1 MPTALVTGPTGQDGS
16 YLVEALLAAGWRVH
30 GVVRRVDRTAGL
42 STSVTWHEVDL
53 RAAQD
58 LGRVV
63 RTVLPDHVYN
73 LAGVSSV
80 ARSWNEPE
88 LTTAVNAAAVTTL
101 LEASWQVQEERGR
114 PVHFLQASSAEIFGA
129 AEQVPQTELT
139 PLRPV
144 NPYGATKAFAHH
156 MVSVYR
162 GRGLHASSCIL
173 YNHESPRRPESF
185 VTRKITA
192 AAARIAR
199 GEQDELVLGNL
210 DARRDWGWAPDF
222 VDAMLLAAAHDRA
235 GDYVVATGR
244 DHSVRDFAAAAFA
257 HAGIAD
263 WARHVRTDR
272 DLVRPADAPVL
283 VGDASRARSVLGWR
297 PTMAFEDIVAAMVDA
312 DLRR

>member
-30 GVVRRVDRTAGL
+30 GVVRRVDGTAGL
-42 STSVTWHEVDL
+42 PTSVTWHEVDL

-63 RTVLPDHVYN
+63 RTVLPDRVYN

-114 PVHFLQASSAEIFGA
+114 PVRFLQASSAEIFGA

-263 WARHVRTDR
+263 WERHVRTDR

-297 PTMAFEDIVAAMVDA
+297 PTMAFEQIVAAMVDA
-312 DLRR
+312 DLRG